1 MTSGRPRKPETDAAI
16 LDAALAVFGEAG
28 YEGMTVEAV
37 AARAGVGKATIYRRW
52 SSKDDLIIGAI
63 QEVLTSIEAPAM
75 GDLRATLITMVRGA
89 ITLMKTTTAGLI
101 FPRMAGE
108 VAGRT
113 PLGIRYVES
122 VIGPR
127 RAMVRSILEGGVAE
141 GVLRPDLDVS
151 LMSDILVGP
160 IILRKILTELVDS
173 PEEMASHLVDSLLE
187 GWLRRPS
194 TD

>member
-63 QEVLTSIEAPAM
+63 QEVLTSIEVPVM
-75 GDLRATLITMVRGA
+75 GDLRTTLITMVRGA
-89 ITLMKTTTAGLI
+89 ITLMKTTTAGVI

-113 PLGIRYVES
+113 PLGIRYVDS

-127 RAMVRSILEGGVAE
+127 RAMVRSILERGVAE
-141 GVLRPDLDVS
+141 GVLRSDLDVA

-160 IILRKILTELVDS
+160 IILRKILNELADS
-173 PEEMASHLVDSLLE
+173 PEKMATHLVDSLLD
-187 GWLRRPS
+187 GWLRRP
-194 TD
+194 